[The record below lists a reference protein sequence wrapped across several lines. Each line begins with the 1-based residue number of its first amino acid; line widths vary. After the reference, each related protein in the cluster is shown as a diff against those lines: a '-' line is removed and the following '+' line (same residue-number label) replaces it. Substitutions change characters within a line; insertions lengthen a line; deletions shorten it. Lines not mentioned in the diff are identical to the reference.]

1 MQPLEIN
8 ALLSVLWFCDTK
20 KAQGALPV
28 LEGAVVL
35 LVLATAPG
43 VWAAAYSAAAAD
55 AAAATAASE
64 DTFDA
69 PEHAQYDVTHGNSS
83 YCCNC
88 PDTQASRVDKHV
100 PEMDTADAWR
110 SWWDDTQV
118 IKIIARTTDTH
129 VKMSYDFS

>member
-43 VWAAAYSAAAAD
+43 V
-55 AAAATAASE
+55 
-64 DTFDA
+64 
-69 PEHAQYDVTHGNSS
+69 
-83 YCCNC
+83 
-88 PDTQASRVDKHV
+88 
-100 PEMDTADAWR
+100 
-110 SWWDDTQV
+110 
-118 IKIIARTTDTH
+118 
-129 VKMSYDFS
+129 